1 MQITRN
7 MNPMAPIQPLYDF
20 SNPQEPVCLLQGDAE
35 LETSQGRH
43 AETAQLLLQ
52 LQPVPRMFFHSMF
65 RSNPGFFMAACH
77 QEPENFIQSF
87 SFCGVKKDGFP
98 GKWGPG
104 TEKVQLNWFPKE
116 LFIEAGR
123 MQDKNTTM
131 AIAHLFNFP
140 NFRGDAHQDNAP
152 EGCNIMKLESD
163 EWQVWIQSLPGDTAR
178 NMPDFAGKADG
189 SHLTHVVKLERKN
202 RQPFSGQE
210 AGEQFSML
218 ENFLSFVCGA
228 RCKPVCAAGLNAKGE
243 KTWQTFAPPGISRPV
258 FSWFDSRQALQAET
272 LFPLFAKKW
281 NQSQGWKSCLRLI
294 IGWYLQVNRAAEPV
308 YPEAGI
314 ILAQV
319 ALERLEHE
327 HAIDAGAE
335 STNKASDNV
344 NKKTGGD
351 TKPKASGRRGKPPA
365 SFSLRKMFSRME
377 IPVTIPA
384 AVYHLKE
391 FSDGENLEDA
401 LHAITKIRNLTVHP
415 EKEVIPTPDCL
426 MDAWKLSL
434 WFLEMSILATCGY
447 KGEYRNRLHSPGCF
461 ASEAVPWAKGCA
473 EMPSPGSAETA
484 VSDSAQTA
492 SLHGPEKF

>member
-20 SNPQEPVCLLQGDAE
+20 SNPQEPVCLLQADAE
-35 LETSQGRH
+35 LETSQGQH
-43 AETAQLLLQ
+43 AGTAQLLLQ
-52 LQPVPRMFFHSMF
+52 LQPMPHIFFRGIF
-65 RSNPGFFMAACH
+65 SNMPDALDTSLLFWH
-77 QEPENFIQSF
+77 KEFIQSF
-87 SFCGVKKDGFP
+87 RFDGMEIDGFP
-98 GKWGPG
+98 DQENAGN
-104 TEKVQLNWFPKE
+104 EKVQLNWIPKIS
-116 LFIEAGR
+116 FIEIDYKG
-123 MQDKNTTM
+123 DKTTTA

-140 NFRGDAHQDNAP
+140 NFSGGAHQDNAP
-152 EGCNIMKLESD
+152 EGCNIMKLDSD
-163 EWQVWIQSLPGDTAR
+163 EWQVWIQSLPGDTAH

-202 RQPFSGQE
+202 GQPFSEQE

-218 ENFLSFVCGA
+218 ENFLSFVHGA
-228 RCKPVCAAGLNAKGE
+228 RCKPVCAAGLNAEGE

-294 IGWYLQVNRAAEPV
+294 IGWYLQVNRASEPV

-335 STNKASDNV
+335 SNNKADDNV
-344 NKKTGGD
+344 DAKTGGD
-351 TKPKASGRRGKPPA
+351 AKSKASGRKGKPAA

-377 IPVTIPA
+377 IPVTIPV

-391 FSDGENLEDA
+391 FANENDPEDA
-401 LHAITKIRNLTVHP
+401 LHTITEIRNDIVHP
-415 EKEVIPTPDCL
+415 KKKYILTSDRL

-447 KGEYRNRLHSPGCF
+447 KGKYRNRLHSPGCF

-473 EMPSPGSAETA
+473 EMPSPSSVETA

-492 SLHGPEKF
+492 SLHEPEKF